1 MLRRDCF
8 TCAFAEQGARANA
21 GDRPEFSETSSYS
34 QRQRRRGSSLTLGNE
49 LRMKAAAAIKLSSI
63 IIVVG
68 LSLRFFAET
77 LAWPSHY
84 SFSGARADTSW
95 AHREAAI
102 AEIGL
107 ALMAIG
113 GLALA
118 ATIHAIVKHGLSTHN
133 PNA

>member
-1 MLRRDCF
+1 
-8 TCAFAEQGARANA
+8 
-21 GDRPEFSETSSYS
+21 
-34 QRQRRRGSSLTLGNE
+34 
-49 LRMKAAAAIKLSSI
+49 MKASAAITLSSI

-68 LSLRFFAET
+68 LTLRLWAER
-77 LAWPSHY
+77 LAWPTHY

-113 GLALA
+113 ALVLA
-118 ATIHAIVKHGLSTHN
+118 ATVHAVVGRDLSTKS